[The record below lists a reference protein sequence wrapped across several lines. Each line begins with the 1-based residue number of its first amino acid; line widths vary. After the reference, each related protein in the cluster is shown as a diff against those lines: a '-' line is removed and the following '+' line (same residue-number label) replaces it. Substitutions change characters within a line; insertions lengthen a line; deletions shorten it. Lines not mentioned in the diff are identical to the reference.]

1 MPDIQRISILGCG
14 WLGLPL
20 ARFLVD
26 KGFAV
31 KGSTTSEAKIAR
43 LKEAGVEPF
52 RIAIGEGIEGDIREF
67 LQSDILVVN
76 IPPKRREDVVE
87 FHVGQISLLIDALA
101 DSPVKHVLFVS
112 STSVYPALG
121 REVVEA
127 DAADPDEADSLAG
140 RALMYVEQMLRSE
153 SGFSTTVVRFGGLI
167 GPGRNPAE
175 FMQRMTEVTS
185 PAQPVNLIHLDD
197 CVRLIAEII
206 RQAAWGETF
215 NACAPLHP
223 TRSEFY
229 AAAAESHGFDALP
242 EEASNDSRFKI
253 VNSDHLVG
261 KLGYQFLHPDPLAMA
276 RGES

>member
-1 MPDIQRISILGCG
+1 MSEKQRISILGCG

-20 ARFLVD
+20 ARFLV
-26 KGFAV
+26 GLGYAV
-31 KGSTTSEAKIAR
+31 KGSTTSEAKVAT
-43 LKEAGVEPF
+43 LKAAGVEPF
-52 RIAIGEGIEGDIREF
+52 RIAIDEGIEGDIRSF
-67 LQSDILVVN
+67 LQSDTLVVN

-87 FHVGQISLLIDALA
+87 FHVGQISLLIDALV

-112 STSVYPALG
+112 STSVYPSLG

-175 FMQRMTEVTS
+175 FMQRMTEITS
-185 PAQPVNLIHLDD
+185 PDQPVNLIHLDD
-197 CVRLIAEII
+197 CVRIIAEII
-206 RQAAWGETF
+206 DKSAWGETF

-229 AAAAESHGFDALP
+229 AAAAESHGFDSLP
-242 EEASNDSRFKI
+242 EEASSDSRFKI
-253 VNSDHLVG
+253 VNSD
-261 KLGYQFLHPDPLAMA
+261 KLTRKLAYKFLHPEPLAMA
-276 RGES
+276 RGDN